1 MSSDEVIQDVIK
13 NRGFTLTVSGLDD
26 ERATLKIVYYLKGIR
41 KEGTKVISL
50 IGGAASGK
58 STLARRVANTLGN
71 AATIGTDDFL
81 LGSRE
86 YRRNYLEGKDPLKKY
101 SFDLLREKA
110 HRIKTLQPGE
120 SESVP
125 VYDEESGTAI
135 KIIDFNSET
144 GQILSIDKN
153 HYHRRVEKV
162 EYLIVEGDFQP
173 LASPDCQIFFHV
185 PDDVRLRNRI
195 NRDVKQRDAVSIK
208 ETVDSFELR
217 QRLQHVPYTLSCASN
232 ADILITVNAM
242 TINAGCEYKYSFWVP
257 FRSN

>member
-13 NRGFTLTVSGLDD
+13 NHGFTLTVSGLDD
-26 ERATLKIVYYLKGIR
+26 ERATLEIVYYLRRIT
-41 KEGTKVISL
+41 KEETKVISL

-58 STLARRVANTLGN
+58 SMLARRVANALKN
-71 AATIGTDDFL
+71 ATVIGTDDFL

-86 YRRNYLEGKDPLKKY
+86 YRRRYLEGGDPLKKY
-101 SFDLLREKA
+101 DFDLLRDKVN
-110 HRIKTLQPGE
+110 RIRNLRSGE
-120 SESVP
+120 PEPMP

-135 KIIDFNSET
+135 KIIDFDPET

-195 NRDVKQRDAVSIK
+195 NRDIKQRGAGGIK
-208 ETVDSFELR
+208 EAVDSFELR
-217 QRLQHVPYTLSCASN
+217 QRLQHMPYTLSCASN
-232 ADILITVNAM
+232 ADILITVNAI
-242 TINAGCEYKYSFWVP
+242 TIDAKCEYKYSFWVP
-257 FRSN
+257 LSE